1 MSSAR
6 IGAVRPVLS
15 PGPALAA
22 LVYLDSHIFFNRLRQ
37 ILREPRRWILWLIFV
52 GWAAAAI
59 PTRLNGVRRTPRIE
73 LPVQSLLSD
82 AALFI
87 PGIALLV
94 VGMLVLAARQRAP
107 ASFRSAADAR
117 FICGSALPPRLT
129 VAWLEFRR
137 VRIAGWRLPIYVL
150 FWVLIL
156 PSVFG
161 FSVGGAAL
169 GALGIVLVVGL
180 GLALQLPVFVWQ
192 RRAGGFLPGI
202 AGWAVVGLG
211 SASLLAAALRV
222 AGDPEGIAF
231 PGWLTNLPPGSW
243 VVSGFGGDGWA
254 LLPMALLFALAFL
267 LASQVAGDAYPELWE
282 SSVRSMTLRR
292 LVRRR
297 GGLITS
303 ADTRRALREAG
314 VLEPKSVR
322 RLRAVRSSRGSAV
335 PSGAWTLLWKEWLAT
350 WRMPGALRL
359 PVLTM
364 VAAVLAG
371 AGLAA
376 LSSRFP
382 RGTGAAL
389 TITVV
394 EVIVLVNLVSAFT
407 MAADLRKP
415 LWWLSAASLEERLL
429 VLTLARTLR
438 LFIPFATGIAAA
450 AIVARSWMLLG
461 VGLLV
466 AFGILWDLRGM
477 SVATYALLPSPA
489 DMRGPGALLRVIAF
503 VALLTPVVVAFAL
516 VGALTRAIPLALLV
530 ASLVAVAEGWLLVRF
545 GSHQLAGNGYA
556 YAQAERR

>member
-15 PGPALAA
+15 PGPALGA
-22 LVYLDSHIFFNRLRQ
+22 LVYVDSHIFFTRLRQ
-37 ILREPRRWILWLIFV
+37 ILREPRRWILWLIFI

-59 PTRLNGVRRTPRIE
+59 PARLNGVRRTPRVE

-94 VGMLVLAARQRAP
+94 VGMLILAARQRAP
-107 ASFRSAADAR
+107 ASFRSPADAR

-161 FSVGGAAL
+161 FPVEGAAL
-169 GALGIVLVVGL
+169 GAMGIVLIVGL
-180 GLALQLPVFVWQ
+180 GLVLQLPVFVWQ

-202 AGWAVVGLG
+202 AGWALVGLG
-211 SASLLAAALRV
+211 SASLLGAALEV
-222 AGDPEGIAF
+222 AGEPEGIAF
-231 PGWLTNLPPGSW
+231 PGWLTSLPPGIW
-243 VVSGFGGDGWA
+243 VVSGFAGDAWA
-254 LLPMALLFALAFL
+254 MVPLALVFAVAFL
-267 LASQVAGDAYPELWE
+267 LGSQVATDAYPELWE

-297 GGLITS
+297 GGL
-303 ADTRRALREAG
+303 
-314 VLEPKSVR
+314 V
-322 RLRAVRSSRGSAV
+322 
-335 PSGAWTLLWKEWLAT
+335 T

-359 PVLTM
+359 PVSTM

>member
-37 ILREPRRWILWLIFV
+37 ILREPRRWILWLIFI

-59 PTRLNGVRRTPRIE
+59 PARLNGVRRTPRVE

-94 VGMLVLAARQRAP
+94 VGMLILAARQRAP
-107 ASFRSAADAR
+107 ASFRSPADAR

-180 GLALQLPVFVWQ
+180 ALTLQLPIFVWQ

-231 PGWLTNLPPGSW
+231 PGWLTSLPPGSW
-243 VVSGFGGDGWA
+243 VVSGFGGDAWA

-297 GGLITS
+297 GGFITS

-322 RLRAVRSSRGSAV
+322 RLRAVRSSRGSVV

-438 LFIPFATGIAAA
+438 LFLPFATGIAAA

>member
-1 MSSAR
+1 VSQTR
-6 IGAVRPVLS
+6 IGAVRPALTS
-15 PGPALAA
+15 GPALAA
-22 LVYLDSHIFFNRLRQ
+22 LIYLDSHLFWNKLRQ
-37 ILREPRRWILWLIFV
+37 ILREPKRWILWLIFI

-59 PTRLNGVRRTPRIE
+59 PARLNGARRVPRVE

-82 AALFI
+82 AALFV

-94 VGMLVLAARQRAP
+94 LGMLVLAARQRAP

-156 PSVFG
+156 PSLFG
-161 FSVGGAAL
+161 FSVKGAAL
-169 GALGIVLVVGL
+169 GALAMVLVVGL

-192 RRAGGFLPGI
+192 RRSGGFLPGS

-211 SASLLAAALRV
+211 SASLIAAALRV
-222 AGDPEGIAF
+222 AGDPDGITLPA
-231 PGWLTNLPPGSW
+231 WLTTLPPGSW
-243 VVSGFGGDGWA
+243 VVGGFAGDARA
-254 LLPMALLFALAFL
+254 LLPLALLFGLAFL
-267 LASQVAGDAYPELWE
+267 TASQVAGDAYPELWE

-314 VLEPKSVR
+314 VLEPKQAR
-322 RLRAVRSSRGSAV
+322 RSRTVRSSRGAAV
-335 PSGAWTLLWKEWLAT
+335 PTGAWTLLWKEWLAT

-364 VAAVLAG
+364 IAAVLAG

-376 LSSRFP
+376 LSGRFP

-389 TITVV
+389 TITVI

-450 AIVARSWMLLG
+450 AVVARSWMLLG
-461 VGLLV
+461 LGLLV

-477 SVATYALLPSPA
+477 SVATYALLPSPT

-503 VALLTPVVVAFAL
+503 LALLTPVVIAFGL
-516 VGALTRAIPLALLV
+516 VGALTRAIPLALLT